1 MYLFLTGPDTKHSP
15 FAPTHT
21 AEKPLTTADI
31 YDNFSLSGWSA
42 HKVPNYRPEGTA
54 VPESFYIEK
63 RLDSPSGLPTKILNP
78 YVNTQYQII
87 QYTQGLKWMD
97 YFIQEQ
103 LVALDS
109 ALYINDTTMAI
120 TVVPTQ
126 DGFDDEVIQDDAVT
140 TYLVLSLGHGP
151 NARRML
157 GFTTIRAVCANTLAM
172 GQVQSLANLSKHFTL
187 TGPGSLQQAKEA
199 LDLTQQEFTQSMDL
213 YKHWANTP
221 ISAFQKEAL
230 FEIATGIK
238 DPSETTKMQ
247 QRTLDALERAYRESP
262 GMEIFG
268 TDCNAWRLYNSVTW
282 VADHIGSDDL
292 KRYSN
297 TQGMGNAMRR
307 RTHNVLLE
315 MAK

>member
-1 MYLFLTGPDTKHSP
+1 MYLFVTGPDTKHSP
-15 FAPTHT
+15 FAPTST
-21 AEKPLTTADI
+21 TEAPLTTADI
-31 YDNFSLSGWSA
+31 YDKFGLAGWNA
-42 HKVPNYRPEGTA
+42 HKVPNYRPDGTV

-63 RLDSPSGLPTKILNP
+63 RLLDSNGLAPKILNP
-78 YVNTQYQII
+78 YVNTGYQII
-87 QYTQGLKWMD
+87 QYTQGLRWMD

-103 LVALDS
+103 LVSLDS
-109 ALYINDTTMAI
+109 ALYIDDTTMAI

-126 DGFDDEVIQDDAVT
+126 DGFDDEVIQNDPAT
-140 TYLVLSLGHGP
+140 TYLVLSLGHGER
-151 NARRML
+151 ARRML

-199 LDLTQQEFTQSMDL
+199 LDLTQQTFTESMDL

-230 FEIATGIK
+230 FEITAGIK
-238 DPSETTKMQ
+238 DTEDINKMQ

-268 TDCNAWRLYNSVTW
+268 NDCTAWRLYNSVTW
-282 VADHIGSDDL
+282 VAGHIGSDDL
-292 KRYSN
+292 KRHVN
-297 TQGMGNAMRR
+297 TYGMGNSMRR
-307 RTHNVLLE
+307 RAHNVLLE